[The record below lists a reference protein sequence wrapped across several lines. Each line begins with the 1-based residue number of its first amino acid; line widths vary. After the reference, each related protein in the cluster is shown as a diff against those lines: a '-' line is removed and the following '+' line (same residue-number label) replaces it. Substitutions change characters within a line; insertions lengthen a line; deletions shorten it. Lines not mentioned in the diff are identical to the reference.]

1 MTVIAPTIPVI
12 KIGAKIRHVIPLT
25 NITPAIIAANTN
37 VVPRSFCSNIK
48 ILGTNETPIILKNNN
63 KSLWNDLLNVN

>member
-1 MTVIAPTIPVI
+1 MITPIIN
-12 KIGAKIRHVIPLT
+12 GAKSWYTFGPISIQPSEFMK
-25 NITPAIIAANTN
+25 IILILAL
-37 VVPRSFCSNIK
+37 IK

>member
-1 MTVIAPTIPVI
+1 MLY
-12 KIGAKIRHVIPLT
+12 HLL